1 MEQTLSLKKI
11 QNYLK
16 ENRWD
21 IQPFD
26 EKLQRIKKSFDGE
39 PIEII
44 IPKVENLKD
53 YSMRIKD
60 FVGVISTLTEKEF
73 NEIFEEILN
82 FGYDLM
88 SFHFESSDI
97 KDGAIPLNYAND
109 AMSKIVDVI
118 KFEACSE
125 INPKSQYKQP
135 YKEAR
140 RLIDNC
146 EMAQTKPG
154 SFIIN
159 IRVPLDR
166 IYLKKEDIEGDYI
179 KNLGRRT
186 IKRLLE
192 GIEESKI
199 IPTEDEENFKRSYN
213 EKLNKNV
220 CNALSN
226 LLISD
231 SKDIK
236 INISTKISESEKT
249 EFAVMKSVDL
259 NSKNNF
265 KKMRRMAVLLKNIP
279 EEKTATIEGK
289 IIELKRNIYIM
300 LNDENYGKACDAHK
314 DKKTIKLSG
323 ILAQREVRWF
333 LDNPSNLEILE

>member
-146 EMAQTKPG
+146 EMAQTKP
-154 SFIIN
+154 
-159 IRVPLDR
+159 
-166 IYLKKEDIEGDYI
+166 
-179 KNLGRRT
+179 
-186 IKRLLE
+186 
-192 GIEESKI
+192 
-199 IPTEDEENFKRSYN
+199 
-213 EKLNKNV
+213 
-220 CNALSN
+220 
-226 LLISD
+226 
-231 SKDIK
+231 
-236 INISTKISESEKT
+236 
-249 EFAVMKSVDL
+249 
-259 NSKNNF
+259 
-265 KKMRRMAVLLKNIP
+265 
-279 EEKTATIEGK
+279 
-289 IIELKRNIYIM
+289 
-300 LNDENYGKACDAHK
+300 
-314 DKKTIKLSG
+314 
-323 ILAQREVRWF
+323 
-333 LDNPSNLEILE
+333 